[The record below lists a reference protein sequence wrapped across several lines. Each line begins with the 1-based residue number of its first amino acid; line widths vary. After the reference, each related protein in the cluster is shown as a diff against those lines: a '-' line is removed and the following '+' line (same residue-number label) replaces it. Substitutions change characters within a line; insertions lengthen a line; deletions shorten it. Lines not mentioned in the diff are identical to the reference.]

1 LTPIAR
7 RQRQRRAGR
16 GPRPADGSDGLA
28 ETDAAEHALDALRHS
43 AIEEVVTLGLRRL
56 RDAAFS
62 SARH

>member
-1 LTPIAR
+1 M
-7 RQRQRRAGR
+7 
-16 GPRPADGSDGLA
+16 GSDGLA

-43 AIEEVVTLGLRRL
+43 AIESAIEEVVILGLRRL